1 VGGIGTGE
9 RADRVIIDD
18 PNNPMEMESEAIRHT
33 AIMWFTE
40 IIPDRLN
47 SPSDSAIVVIQQRTH
62 EEDISGTALSREM
75 GYEHLMIPMRYDP
88 SRHCTTVLGW
98 EDPRKV
104 DEELAWK
111 ERFPPDVCDGLER
124 DKGPY
129 AWCNSGEAPVLMADL
144 SMKPIAEVKKGDK
157 IVGFEIGNRE
167 KRARLKGA
175 EVLSIS
181 VSHRPIVRI
190 TLDSGEV
197 IRCTD
202 DHKWWTGRNDKS
214 HRPYAP
220 AQIGSTLSRVCPPRL
235 PVIAEED
242 DVRLAGWLSGFFD
255 GEGSVSLSSRRLVES
270 NALISFTQ
278 GDGKNAPLCDKL
290 ELALNRFGFNWS
302 FWKKPNRSKK
312 GENHSLRAYWLKMAK
327 EGRESR
333 IALYQRFLHIVKPT
347 KWRDRIIEAAT
358 TGRLYTKGER
368 VISIKPDGQETV
380 YGLETT
386 TGNYVVWGLASSNS
400 GQYQQMPAPR
410 GGSILKN
417 EFWQLWRD
425 PVYPT
430 FEYIVA
436 SLDTAMTAKDENDAS
451 ALTVWGVFREDAI
464 MTDVGTNALWMP
476 RDGQA
481 LRGVEGNPKVML
493 LWAWEERLQLNEL
506 IEKVIN
512 TCVPGANPV
521 PHPRFPVDR
530 LLIEGKANGLSVAH
544 ELSRVFRGSGKLG
557 IEVIDPKRYG
567 DKWARAQS
575 VQHLFA
581 DGMVYAPDKS
591 WADKV
596 IQQCAIFPRGSH
608 DDLVDSTTQAIRY
621 LRETGFAMK
630 SSEYAVETEDSLMYR
645 GQSSSKPLYGG
656 YD

>member
-1 VGGIGTGE
+1 
-9 RADRVIIDD
+9 
-18 PNNPMEMESEAIRHT
+18 
-33 AIMWFTE
+33 
-40 IIPDRLN
+40 
-47 SPSDSAIVVIQQRTH
+47 
-62 EEDISGTALSREM
+62 
-75 GYEHLMIPMRYDP
+75 
-88 SRHCTTVLGW
+88 
-98 EDPRKV
+98 
-104 DEELAWK
+104 
-111 ERFPPDVCDGLER
+111 
-124 DKGPY
+124 
-129 AWCNSGEAPVLMADL
+129 
-144 SMKPIAEVKKGDK
+144 
-157 IVGFEIGNRE
+157 
-167 KRARLKGA
+167 
-175 EVLSIS
+175 
-181 VSHRPIVRI
+181 
-190 TLDSGEV
+190 
-197 IRCTD
+197 
-202 DHKWWTGRNDKS
+202 
-214 HRPYAP
+214 
-220 AQIGSTLSRVCPPRL
+220 
-235 PVIAEED
+235 
-242 DVRLAGWLSGFFD
+242 
-255 GEGSVSLSSRRLVES
+255 
-270 NALISFTQ
+270 
-278 GDGKNAPLCDKL
+278 
-290 ELALNRFGFNWS
+290 
-302 FWKKPNRSKK
+302 
-312 GENHSLRAYWLKMAK
+312 
-327 EGRESR
+327 
-333 IALYQRFLHIVKPT
+333 
-347 KWRDRIIEAAT
+347 
-358 TGRLYTKGER
+358 
-368 VISIKPDGQETV
+368 
-380 YGLETT
+380 
-386 TGNYVVWGLASSNS
+386 
-400 GQYQQMPAPR
+400 MPAPR